1 MGRRRGRRRGL
12 EIRPGSVKQARLD
25 AGLSLG
31 QVARGDISRTAI
43 YFVETGKAKP
53 SVETLQL
60 IAERTGHP
68 VEFFLEDGAERTGS
82 AVRLL
87 ELERLL
93 ATGDNEGSIAAGKTA
108 LAHRP
113 EPETEA
119 RINLLMSMAHNRLA
133 QPVLGRR
140 LAVAARTYFERV
152 GDTAMTAECLGNEAA
167 SAYLMEDPNSIRIAE
182 GALATVRSLKPVPR
196 LTEARLLG
204 VLGHALVSN
213 HRWEAA
219 IESYEQAIAASDVVQ
234 DLKSLSL
241 FYSGLSWAHEEIGQ
255 LERAGHFARKALTIH
270 ETLKDRLSLAR
281 SENNLGLLLLHSG
294 DIKGAEPH
302 LERAY
307 ALFEESGVEV
317 GVANTVLSLAELAGA
332 KHDLDRADELC
343 RQALEGAEFLGETA
357 TVAEAHYQLAMLA
370 HARGDRATV
379 DAEFAA
385 ALQNPHLV
393 GGAQRMA
400 RFRGAY
406 AEILEARGDLA
417 AANRQLR
424 SALAELGA
432 RPAAQAFGE
441 AAIA

>member
-1 MGRRRGRRRGL
+1 
-12 EIRPGSVKQARLD
+12 VKQARVA

-31 QVARGDISRTAI
+31 QVARDDISRTAI

-93 ATGDNEGSIAAGKTA
+93 AQGDNLGAIASGKAA

-113 EPETEA
+113 DPETEA

-152 GDTAMTAECLGNEAA
+152 GDLVMTAECLGNEAA
-167 SAYLMEDPNSIRIAE
+167 SAYLMEDPNSVRIAE
-182 GALATVRSLKPVPR
+182 GALATVRSIKPVPR

-204 VLGHALVSN
+204 VLGHALLNN
-213 HRWEAA
+213 HQWEAA
-219 IESYEQAIAASDVVQ
+219 IESYEQAIATSDVVQ

-255 LERAGHFARKALTIH
+255 LDRAGHFAQKALTIH

-281 SENNLGLLLLHSG
+281 SENNLGLLILHSG
-294 DIKGAEPH
+294 EVARAEPH
-302 LERAY
+302 LQRAY
-307 ALFEESGVEV
+307 ALYEESGVQV
-317 GVANTVLSLAELAGA
+317 GLANMLLSLAELAA
-332 KHDLDRADELC
+332 ARRDFTRAEELC
-343 RQALEGAEFLGETA
+343 RQALDGAEYLGETA
-357 TVAEAHYQLAMLA
+357 TVAEAHYQLAMVA
-370 HARGDRATV
+370 QAKGDQPAV

-385 ALQNPHLV
+385 ALSNPHLV
-393 GGAQRMA
+393 GGAQRIA
-400 RFRGAY
+400 RYRSSY

-432 RPAAQAFGE
+432 RPAAESVGQ